1 MYLYHLDRSLL
12 RPFRLGLLVAVL
24 ALGTTLLSRGDDD
37 SFPMPI
43 NTESDDETVLSTP
56 AEALAAIKVPEG
68 FRVTLFAAEPQIRQP
83 IAITT
88 DPRGRLWV
96 AENYTYAENP
106 VVLDERHRDRIV
118 ILEDRDNDGEADE
131 RIVFWDQARQLTSI
145 EVGMGGVWAM
155 CPPQLLFLPDAD
167 GDDRPDS
174 DPVVV
179 LDGFE
184 LGASSHHNFA
194 NGLKWGPDGWLYGR
208 NGISNDGHVGLP
220 GTPDQ
225 ERLLIGPGI
234 WRFHPQTRRLE
245 MVCSGTTNTWGH
257 DWDDHG
263 ELFFINT
270 VIGHL
275 WHALPGAHFK
285 RMFGP
290 DHNPYVYELLDQNA
304 DHLHWD
310 TAEAW
315 NEAKKG
321 MSNSTDAAGGGHAH
335 CGMMIYLGDN
345 WPGQYR
351 GRLFTLNMHGR
362 RINQDRLERHG
373 ATYTGLHEADMLMSS
388 DPWFRGIELLYGPDG
403 GVYIADWTDIGECHE
418 NDGVHR
424 TSGRI
429 FKMSYGEVLERPKEL
444 RGAGGLASQS
454 SAQLVKLQLHPNDWY
469 VRQARQVLQYRAAQ
483 QKPMQAVHRQLRQ
496 MFDQQTD
503 VTRRLRAI
511 WALQVT
517 GGTDRDWLLERLED
531 ENEHVR
537 RWSVQLL
544 VENPEVPAR
553 VIEALATRAR
563 VDDSGLVL
571 CYLASALQRLPA
583 GQRWPIAEQ
592 LVARQEFSSDR
603 VLPMMI
609 WYGIEGAVESDSGS
623 AVSLALA
630 AQQSQVR
637 RYISRRL
644 GEDLEQNLAAV
655 NSLVSALPLLAVEQQ
670 RDILA
675 GLDDALQAWTKAPQ
689 PENWLKV
696 QTVLAESPDQ
706 EVRQLTGQL
715 GVVFGDGRGL
725 EQLLEIVAS
734 AEYDST
740 ARQAAIRSL
749 VTAQADGL
757 LAVLKGQLGDR
768 DVVVE
773 AVRGIAVLD
782 PENMPQILLE
792 AYGRLRGRGRE
803 AIITALA
810 TRPAA
815 ALVLLEAIEQEK
827 VDPVQVPVYQIRQ
840 MQGYQNKELQQLLL
854 KTWPQLRPITADK
867 QQRIG
872 ELRERLS
879 VDTLLAADAV
889 NGRLLWDKSC
899 GKCHVLFGRGGKIA
913 PDLTGAQRGSL
924 QYLLENIVDPSATL
938 AESFRMTNL
947 ILIDGRAVNGV
958 VLRKTEKTW
967 EIQTPTDVVVVRVSD
982 IDESRSTRLSL
993 MPEGLL
999 DVLSEKQ
1006 TADLFAYLMSG
1017 YSPAKD

>member
-1 MYLYHLDRSLL
+1 MYLCHLDRSLL

-37 SFPMPI
+37 SFPKPI

-118 ILEDRDNDGEADE
+118 ILEDRDNNGEADK
-131 RIVFWDQARQLTSI
+131 RTVFWDQARQLTSI

-403 GVYIADWTDIGECHE
+403 GVYI
-418 NDGVHR
+418 
-424 TSGRI
+424 
-429 FKMSYGEVLERPKEL
+429 
-444 RGAGGLASQS
+444 
-454 SAQLVKLQLHPNDWY
+454 
-469 VRQARQVLQYRAAQ
+469 
-483 QKPMQAVHRQLRQ
+483 
-496 MFDQQTD
+496 
-503 VTRRLRAI
+503 
-511 WALQVT
+511 
-517 GGTDRDWLLERLED
+517 DR
-531 ENEHVR
+531 
-537 RWSVQLL
+537 
-544 VENPEVPAR
+544 
-553 VIEALATRAR
+553 
-563 VDDSGLVL
+563 
-571 CYLASALQRLPA
+571 
-583 GQRWPIAEQ
+583 
-592 LVARQEFSSDR
+592 
-603 VLPMMI
+603 
-609 WYGIEGAVESDSGS
+609 
-623 AVSLALA
+623 
-630 AQQSQVR
+630 
-637 RYISRRL
+637 
-644 GEDLEQNLAAV
+644 
-655 NSLVSALPLLAVEQQ
+655 
-670 RDILA
+670 
-675 GLDDALQAWTKAPQ
+675 K
-689 PENWLKV
+689 
-696 QTVLAESPDQ
+696 
-706 EVRQLTGQL
+706 
-715 GVVFGDGRGL
+715 
-725 EQLLEIVAS
+725 
-734 AEYDST
+734 
-740 ARQAAIRSL
+740 
-749 VTAQADGL
+749 
-757 LAVLKGQLGDR
+757 
-768 DVVVE
+768 
-773 AVRGIAVLD
+773 
-782 PENMPQILLE
+782 
-792 AYGRLRGRGRE
+792 
-803 AIITALA
+803 
-810 TRPAA
+810 
-815 ALVLLEAIEQEK
+815 
-827 VDPVQVPVYQIRQ
+827 
-840 MQGYQNKELQQLLL
+840 
-854 KTWPQLRPITADK
+854 
-867 QQRIG
+867 
-872 ELRERLS
+872 
-879 VDTLLAADAV
+879 
-889 NGRLLWDKSC
+889 
-899 GKCHVLFGRGGKIA
+899 
-913 PDLTGAQRGSL
+913 
-924 QYLLENIVDPSATL
+924 
-938 AESFRMTNL
+938 
-947 ILIDGRAVNGV
+947 
-958 VLRKTEKTW
+958 
-967 EIQTPTDVVVVRVSD
+967 
-982 IDESRSTRLSL
+982 STRLNS
-993 MPEGLL
+993 
-999 DVLSEKQ
+999 SH
-1006 TADLFAYLMSG
+1006 
-1017 YSPAKD
+1017 

>member
-1 MYLYHLDRSLL
+1 
-12 RPFRLGLLVAVL
+12 
-24 ALGTTLLSRGDDD
+24 
-37 SFPMPI
+37 
-43 NTESDDETVLSTP
+43 
-56 AEALAAIKVPEG
+56 
-68 FRVTLFAAEPQIRQP
+68 
-83 IAITT
+83 
-88 DPRGRLWV
+88 
-96 AENYTYAENP
+96 
-106 VVLDERHRDRIV
+106 
-118 ILEDRDNDGEADE
+118 
-131 RIVFWDQARQLTSI
+131 
-145 EVGMGGVWAM
+145 
-155 CPPQLLFLPDAD
+155 
-167 GDDRPDS
+167 
-174 DPVVV
+174 
-179 LDGFE
+179 
-184 LGASSHHNFA
+184 
-194 NGLKWGPDGWLYGR
+194 
-208 NGISNDGHVGLP
+208 
-220 GTPDQ
+220 
-225 ERLLIGPGI
+225 
-234 WRFHPQTRRLE
+234 
-245 MVCSGTTNTWGH
+245 
-257 DWDDHG
+257 
-263 ELFFINT
+263 
-270 VIGHL
+270 
-275 WHALPGAHFK
+275 
-285 RMFGP
+285 MFGP

-734 AEYDST
+734 AEHDST

-749 VTAQADGL
+749 VTARADGL

-1017 YSPAKD
+1017 YSPARD